1 MAKGQKR
8 SSREPRKP
16 KQDKSKPASAGPLFA
31 AIQEKSAASVSERR
45 GSGAERRK
53 K

>member
-16 KQDKSKPASAGPLFA
+16 KKVKPAVPPLA
-31 AIQEKSAASVSERR
+31 TSQKGVEIAP
-45 GSGAERRK
+45 GRRK
-53 K
+53 LKH

>member
-16 KQDKSKPASAGPLFA
+16 KKTPTKTQPVPSQFHNSLNLRPGK
-31 AIQEKSAASVSERR
+31 
-45 GSGAERRK
+45 
-53 K
+53 